1 MHEDPSPASR
11 TPGKAKR
18 VPGSDEPAPMSA
30 RALIVD
36 DEADI
41 RELLS
46 LTLGRM
52 GLATDVADSEFEAR
66 RLLQKHHYD
75 VCLTD
80 MRLPDGDGLAL
91 LEHTARFWPQMPV
104 AVITAFGSAENAVAA
119 LKAGAFDY
127 LSKPVQVNQL
137 RALVK
142 SALKLSED
150 KGVAAASHAR
160 AGGAPAGHTLL
171 GDSAKMR
178 LAREMIDRLA
188 RSQAPVHISGESGCG
203 KELAAKSIHR
213 KSVRHERAFVP
224 VNCGAIPENLVESE
238 FFGYR
243 KGAFTGA
250 DSERGGFFQAAD
262 GGTLFLD
269 EVAEL
274 PLLMQVKLLRVI
286 QEKRVRKVGSPQEEP
301 VDVRVISAT
310 HKDLAEEVKAG
321 RFRQDLFYRLN
332 VIELKMPALRDMP
345 EDIGLLAQAF
355 LGRSAALDGT
365 GVPALSAAALRALE
379 DYPFPGNVRELENVL
394 ERALALC
401 SGSEISREDLQLK
414 PAAVEVADIRGLPL
428 EEYLATVE
436 KQAIVAALEK
446 TRYNR
451 TAAARILGISFRQ
464 LRYRMERLG
473 IE

>member
-1 MHEDPSPASR
+1 MKP
-11 TPGKAKR
+11 
-18 VPGSDEPAPMSA
+18 

-46 LTLGRM
+46 LTLNRM
-52 GLATDVADSEFEAR
+52 GLLTDAADSEFEAR
-66 RLLQKHHYD
+66 RLLQKQHYD

-91 LEHTARFWPQMPV
+91 LEHTSRFWPKMPV
-104 AVITAFGSAENAVAA
+104 AVITAYGSAENAVAA

-127 LSKPVQVNQL
+127 LAKPVQVNLL
-137 RALVK
+137 RAIVK
-142 SALKLSED
+142 SALKLSE
-150 KGVAAASHAR
+150 
-160 AGGAPAGHTLL
+160 GGGGSEGATGEGGRSTHTLL
-171 GDSAKMR
+171 GDSPPMVQTRA
-178 LAREMIDRLA
+178 MIDKLA
-188 RSQAPVHISGESGCG
+188 RSQAPIHVSGESGCG
-203 KELAAKSIHR
+203 KELAAKLIHL
-213 KSVRHERAFVP
+213 KSVRHERPFVP

-250 DSERGGFFQAAD
+250 DTERSGFFQAAD

-274 PLLMQVKLLRVI
+274 PLLMQVKLLRAI
-286 QEKRVRKVGSPQEEP
+286 QEKRVRKVGATQEEA

-310 HKDLAEEVKAG
+310 HKDLSEEVRVG

-332 VIELKMPALRDMP
+332 VIELKMPSLRDMP
-345 EDIGLLAQAF
+345 EDIGLLAQEF
-355 LGRSAALDGT
+355 LLRRGSQEG
-365 GVPALSAAALRALE
+365 GPVPKLSAGAVRALE

-401 SGSEISREDLQLK
+401 SGDEIHREDLQLK
-414 PAAVEVADIRGLPL
+414 PAASDAIDIRGLPL
-428 EEYLATVE
+428 EDYLATIE
-436 KQAIVAALEK
+436 KQAIVEALEK

-451 TAAARILGISFRQ
+451 TAAAKILGISFRQ

>member
-1 MHEDPSPASR
+1 M
-11 TPGKAKR
+11 K
-18 VPGSDEPAPMSA
+18 A

-46 LTLGRM
+46 LTLNRM
-52 GLATDVADSEFEAR
+52 GLATDAAESEFEAR
-66 RLLQKHHYD
+66 QLLQKQQYD

-91 LEHTARFWPQMPV
+91 LQHAARFWPRMPV
-104 AVITAFGSAENAVAA
+104 AVITAYGSAENAVAA

-127 LSKPVQVNQL
+127 LAKPVQVNQL

-150 KGVAAASHAR
+150 NAAAASADAAAAE
-160 AGGAPAGHTLL
+160 AGASGTHTLL
-171 GDSAKMR
+171 GESEPMR
-178 LAREMIDRLA
+178 QTRAMIDRLA
-188 RSQAPVHISGESGCG
+188 RSQAPIHVSGESGCG
-203 KELAAKSIHR
+203 KELAAKLIHQ
-213 KSVRHERAFVP
+213 KSVRHERPFVP

-250 DSERGGFFQAAD
+250 DGERGGFFQAAD

-274 PLLMQVKLLRVI
+274 PLLMQVKLLRAI
-286 QEKRVRKVGSPQEEP
+286 QEKRVRKVGATQEEA

-332 VIELKMPALRDMP
+332 VIELKMPSLRDMP

-355 LGRSAALDGT
+355 LERRGAQDAMP
-365 GVPALSAAALRALE
+365 VPVLSAGAVRALE

-401 SGSEISREDLQLK
+401 SGSEIGRDDLQLK
-414 PAAVEVADIRGLPL
+414 AAAAEAPDIRGLPL
-428 EEYLATVE
+428 EDYLATIE
-436 KQAIVAALEK
+436 KQAIVEALEK

-451 TAAARILGISFRQ
+451 TAAAKILGISFRQ

>member
-1 MHEDPSPASR
+1 MTFPSKP
-11 TPGKAKR
+11 
-18 VPGSDEPAPMSA
+18 

-46 LTLGRM
+46 LTLNRM
-52 GLATDVADSEFEAR
+52 GLATDAAQNEFEAK
-66 RLLQKHHYD
+66 RLLQKQHYD

-91 LEHTARFWPQMPV
+91 LEYTARYWPKMPV
-104 AVITAFGSAENAVAA
+104 AVITAYGSAENAVAA

-127 LSKPVQVNQL
+127 LAKPLQVNQL

-150 KGVAAASHAR
+150 GAVGDRGHHSPQ
-160 AGGAPAGHTLL
+160 APAAGAHGLL
-171 GDSAKMR
+171 GDSVPMCKTRA
-178 LAREMIDRLA
+178 MIDKLA
-188 RSQAPVHISGESGCG
+188 RSQAPIHVSGESGCG
-203 KELAAKSIHR
+203 KELAAKLVHQ
-213 KSVRHERAFVP
+213 KSVRHERPFVP

-250 DSERGGFFQAAD
+250 EDERGGFFQAAD

-274 PLLMQVKLLRVI
+274 PLLMQVKLLRAI
-286 QEKRVRKVGSPQEEP
+286 QEKRVRKVGATKEEP

-321 RFRQDLFYRLN
+321 RFRQDLYYRLN

-345 EDIGLLAQAF
+345 EDIGLLAQAY
-355 LGRSAALDGT
+355 LARRVEPGSR
-365 GVPALSAAALRALE
+365 PATLSSGALRALE

-394 ERALALC
+394 ERALAL
-401 SGSEISREDLQLK
+401 SGDGEITREDLQLK
-414 PAAVEVADIRGLPL
+414 PAAIDTLDARALPL
-428 EEYLATVE
+428 EDYLATIE
-436 KQAIVAALEK
+436 KQAIVEALEK

-451 TAAARILGISFRQ
+451 TAAAKILGISFRQ

>member
-1 MHEDPSPASR
+1 M
-11 TPGKAKR
+11 K
-18 VPGSDEPAPMSA
+18 A

-46 LTLGRM
+46 ITLTRM
-52 GLATDVADSEFEAR
+52 GLTTDAAESEFEAK
-66 RLLQKHHYD
+66 RLLQKQQYD

-91 LEHTARFWPQMPV
+91 LEHTARFWPKMPV
-104 AVITAFGSAENAVAA
+104 AVITAYGSAENAVAA

-127 LSKPVQVNQL
+127 LSKPVQVSQL

-142 SALKLSED
+142 SALKLSE
-150 KGVAAASHAR
+150 AAGAGDETPLEDDASR
-160 AGGAPAGHTLL
+160 AMHSLL
-171 GDSAKMR
+171 GESVPMR
-178 LAREMIDRLA
+178 QTRAMIDKLA
-188 RSQAPVHISGESGCG
+188 RSQAPIHVSGESGCG
-203 KELAAKSIHR
+203 KELAAKLIHT

-250 DSERGGFFQAAD
+250 DGERGGFFQAAD

-274 PLLMQVKLLRVI
+274 PLLMQVKLLRAI
-286 QEKRVRKVGSPQEEP
+286 QEKRVRKVGSTQEEA

-310 HKDLAEEVKAG
+310 HKDLADEVKNG

-355 LGRSAALDGT
+355 LRRRSEAEGGA
-365 GVPALSAAALRALE
+365 PALSAGALRALE

-394 ERALALC
+394 ERALALR
-401 SGSEISREDLQLK
+401 SGTEITRDDLQLK
-414 PAAVEVADIRGLPL
+414 PTSVDAVDIRSLPL
-428 EEYLATVE
+428 EDYLATIE
-436 KQAIVAALEK
+436 KQAIVEALEK

-451 TAAARILGISFRQ
+451 TAAAKVLGISFRQ

>member
-1 MHEDPSPASR
+1 M
-11 TPGKAKR
+11 K
-18 VPGSDEPAPMSA
+18 A

-46 LTLGRM
+46 LTLNRM
-52 GLATDVADSEFEAR
+52 GVATDAADCEFAAR
-66 RLLQKHHYD
+66 RLLQKQQYD

-91 LEHTARFWPQMPV
+91 LAYTSRFWPRMPV
-104 AVITAFGSAENAVAA
+104 AVITAYGSAENAVAA

-127 LSKPVQVNQL
+127 LAKPVQVNQL
-137 RALVK
+137 RAMVK
-142 SALKLSED
+142 AALKLSED
-150 KGVAAASHAR
+150 AGAAARGDTQDAD
-160 AGGAPAGHTLL
+160 AVAPGTHTLL
-171 GDSAKMR
+171 GDSAPMR
-178 LAREMIDRLA
+178 ETRTMIDRLS
-188 RSQAPVHISGESGCG
+188 RSQAPIHVSGESGSG
-203 KELAAKSIHR
+203 KELAAQLIHR
-213 KSVRHERAFVP
+213 KSVRHDRPFVP

-250 DSERGGFFQAAD
+250 DGERGGFFQAAD

-274 PLLMQVKLLRVI
+274 PLLMQVKLLRAI
-286 QEKRVRKVGSPQEEP
+286 QEKRVRKIGATQEDA

-310 HKDLAEEVKAG
+310 HKDLAEEVRAG

-332 VIELKMPALRDMP
+332 VIELKMPSLRDMP
-345 EDIGLLAQAF
+345 EDIGLLAHEF
-355 LGRSAALDGT
+355 LRRRSVQDAMP
-365 GVPALSAAALRALE
+365 VPALSAAAVRALE
-379 DYPFPGNVRELENVL
+379 DYAFPGNVRELENVL

-401 SGSEISREDLQLK
+401 TGSRIDRDDLQLRQA
-414 PAAVEVADIRGLPL
+414 PVEEPDIRALPL
-428 EEYLATVE
+428 EDYLATVE
-436 KQAIVAALEK
+436 KQAIVEALAK

-451 TAAARILGISFRQ
+451 TAAAKILGISFRQ

>member
-1 MHEDPSPASR
+1 M
-11 TPGKAKR
+11 PGA
-18 VPGSDEPAPMSA
+18 DEPAPMNA

-46 LTLGRM
+46 LTLNRM
-52 GLATDVADSEFEAR
+52 GLATDSAESEFEAR

-75 VCLTD
+75 LCLTD

-91 LEHTARFWPQMPV
+91 LEYTSRFWPQMPV
-104 AVITAFGSAENAVAA
+104 AVITAFGSAENAVAS

-127 LSKPVQVNQL
+127 LPKPVQVNQL

-150 KGVAAASHAR
+150 KDAV
-160 AGGAPAGHTLL
+160 AGGAPVIGASVIGAPVAHALL
-171 GDSAKMR
+171 GESASMR
-178 LAREMIDRLA
+178 QARQMIDRLA
-188 RSQAPVHISGESGCG
+188 RSQAPIHISGESGCG
-203 KELAAKSIHR
+203 KELAAKLIHQ
-213 KSVRHERAFVP
+213 KSVRHERPFVP
-224 VNCGAIPENLVESE
+224 VNCGALPENLVESE

-274 PLLMQVKLLRVI
+274 PLLMQVKLLRAI
-286 QEKRVRKVGSPQEEP
+286 QEKRVRKVGSPQEDP

-310 HKDLAEEVKAG
+310 HKDLSEEVKAG

-345 EDIGLLAQAF
+345 EDIGLLAGEF
-355 LGRSAALDGT
+355 LRRRGAQDGT
-365 GVPALSAAALRALE
+365 RAPTLSGAALRALE

-401 SGSEISREDLQLK
+401 SGSEITRDDLQLK
-414 PAAVEVADIRGLPL
+414 PVAVDVADIRGLPL
-428 EEYLATVE
+428 EDYLATLE
-436 KQAIVAALEK
+436 RQAILEALEK